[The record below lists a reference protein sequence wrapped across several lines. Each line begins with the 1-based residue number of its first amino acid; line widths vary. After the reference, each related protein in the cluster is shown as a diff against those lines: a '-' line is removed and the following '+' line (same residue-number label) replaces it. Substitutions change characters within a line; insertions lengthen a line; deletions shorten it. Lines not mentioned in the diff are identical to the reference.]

1 MSNATGR
8 VGQQVNAVTGIF
20 MNPVFSVSCSAQGDK
35 NRHFLMYAVAAVC
48 YVKSDKKAG
57 GKEKIFHVVSDK
69 VTIDI

>member
-1 MSNATGR
+1 MIKT
-8 VGQQVNAVTGIF
+8 VI
-20 MNPVFSVSCSAQGDK
+20 
-35 NRHFLMYAVAAVC
+35 FLMYAVAAVC